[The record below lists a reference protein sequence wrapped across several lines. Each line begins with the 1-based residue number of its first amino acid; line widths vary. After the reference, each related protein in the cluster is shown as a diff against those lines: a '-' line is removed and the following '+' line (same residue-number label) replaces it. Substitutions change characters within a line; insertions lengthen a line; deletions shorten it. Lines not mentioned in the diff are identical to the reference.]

1 MNHKEYL
8 EEKLNKLPLPVKVNG
23 TQLEQFLQFYEMLVE
38 KNKVM
43 NLTGITEFSDV
54 VEKHFMDSLAFVPE
68 RTEGTKLIDVG
79 TGAGFP
85 GIPLK
90 ILYPELQITL
100 MDSLKKRLNFLDE
113 VIAAL
118 GLEKIE
124 TLHGRAEDLGHQA
137 VYREQYDYCVSRAVA
152 NLTTLSEYCLPFVKV
167 GGVFVSYKSGSVEE
181 EQKDAERGIQILSGK
196 IEKVDKF
203 QIVGTDLDRSLVWI
217 RKEGKLKGKYPR
229 KAGTPSREPLH

>member
-8 EEKLNKLPLPVKVNG
+8 AEKLNKLPLPVKVNDK
-23 TQLEQFLQFYEMLVE
+23 QLDQFLQFYEMLVE

-43 NLTGITEFSDV
+43 NLTGITEFPDV

-68 RTEGTKLIDVG
+68 QTKGKKLIDVG

-137 VYREQYDYCVSRAVA
+137 DYREQYDYCVSRAVA

-181 EQKDAERGIQILSGK
+181 EQKDAEHGIQILSGK

-203 QIVGTDLDRSLVWI
+203 QIVDTDLDRSLVWI

-229 KAGTPSREPLH
+229 KAGTPSREPLK

>member
-1 MNHKEYL
+1 MIKDL
-8 EEKLNKLPLPVKVNG
+8 ELVFDKLGIGYTEEMDAKYRFYMESI
-23 TQLEQFLQFYEMLVE
+23 LERNRHV
-38 KNKVM
+38 
-43 NLTGITEFSDV
+43 NLTAITDTEDFIK
-54 VEKHFMDSLAFVPE
+54 KHYIDSLLCGMSAEFRSGGRV
-68 RTEGTKLIDVG
+68 IDVG

-181 EQKDAERGIQILSGK
+181 EQKDAEHGIQILSGK

-203 QIVGTDLDRSLVWI
+203 QIVDTDLDRSLVWI

>member
-8 EEKLNKLPLPVKVNG
+8 AEKLNKLPLPVKVNDK
-23 TQLEQFLQFYEMLVE
+23 QLDQFLQFYEMLVE

-43 NLTGITEFSDV
+43 NLTGITEFPDV

-68 RTEGTKLIDVG
+68 QTEGKKLIDVG

-137 VYREQYDYCVSRAVA
+137 DYREQYDYCVSRAVA

-181 EQKDAERGIQILSGK
+181 EQKDAEHGIQILSGK

-203 QIVGTDLDRSLVWI
+203 QIVDTDLDRSLVWI
-217 RKEGKLKGKYPR
+217 RKVGKLKGKYPR
-229 KAGTPSREPLH
+229 KAGTPSREPLR

>member
-8 EEKLNKLPLPVKVNG
+8 EEKLNKLPLPVKVNE

-54 VEKHFMDSLAFVPE
+54 VE
-68 RTEGTKLIDVG
+68 
-79 TGAGFP
+79 
-85 GIPLK
+85 
-90 ILYPELQITL
+90 
-100 MDSLKKRLNFLDE
+100 
-113 VIAAL
+113 
-118 GLEKIE
+118 
-124 TLHGRAEDLGHQA
+124 
-137 VYREQYDYCVSRAVA
+137 
-152 NLTTLSEYCLPFVKV
+152 
-167 GGVFVSYKSGSVEE
+167 E
-181 EQKDAERGIQILSGK
+181 EQKDAEHGIQILNGK